1 MEEPEFDPFSPA
13 GTVERFG
20 DLSRGLGRRRWGK
33 TAVWFVLILFFV
45 VPAVSYLVLFLVHHH

>member
-1 MEEPEFDPFSPA
+1 MVEPEFDPFSPA

-33 TAVWFVLILFFV
+33 VAVWIALGVFVAI
-45 VPAVSYLVLFLVHHH
+45 PAMSYLVVFLVHHN